1 MTDNG
6 ISRRG
11 FLGTAAALA
20 AAVPLLPAPA
30 LAAAR
35 SPSGRAARARV
46 GAACPGLD
54 IVRVTDDGYAVH
66 VEPSLA
72 ANPRRPGNLLG
83 ASQAWTGDGA
93 DMIAT
98 YASFDGGR
106 TWRAGGALP
115 LPPGGT
121 EANDVTIAFDGAGRG
136 YVCATVI
143 GSGGRD
149 DRGAWIWRTAD
160 GGRTFAPPVPV
171 VSGVFVDHPCMT
183 VDTTGGVHVAWVAED
198 HDALGYGRSTDGGDT
213 FAVVNT
219 DLPPVAFSVNAPVV
233 AAGADGGVYVLFA
246 GGNPHS
252 SDPDDDD
259 KEPPPGDPQDDVQPM
274 IAYSSADGGLTFGG
288 PVVLGRGVMDPVLA
302 GGVKPVASP
311 ALAASRG
318 RPAAYAAYVSHET
331 GAPRSSVC
339 VAATDDRG
347 RTWAEPVTVS
357 AGDGVVLF
365 MPQLATDPGGR
376 LVLTAFALSGG
387 LVDVLMWTSPACRP
401 PQFGEPRRITS
412 RPFDPNPAA
421 GGVYN
426 PKHGAWWI
434 GDYQGLVWTPAGVRP
449 FWNATTGTSLELYTT
464 LVPY

>member
-30 LAAAR
+30 
-35 SPSGRAARARV
+35 RAARRAPA

-54 IVRVTDDGYAVH
+54 IVRVTGDGYAVH

-72 ANPRRPGNLLG
+72 ANPRRPGNLLS
-83 ASQAWTGDGA
+83 ASQAWTGDAA

-106 TWRAGGALP
+106 TWRAGGPLP
-115 LPPGGT
+115 LPPGGA

-136 YVCATVI
+136 YVCATVL

-160 GGRTFAPPVPV
+160 GGRTFAPPAPV
-171 VSGVFVDHPCMT
+171 VSGVFVDHPCMA
-183 VDTTGGVHVAWVAED
+183 VDAAGALHVAWVAED
-198 HDALGYGRSTDGGDT
+198 HAALGYGRSTDGGDT

-219 DLPPVAFSVNAPVV
+219 DVPAGAFSINAPVV
-233 AAGADGGVYVLFA
+233 AAGAGGGVHVFYA
-246 GGNPHS
+246 GGNPNS

-259 KEPPPGDPQDDVQPM
+259 PGDDKPPPGDGADDVQPM
-274 IAYSSADGGLTFGG
+274 IVTSSADGGLTFGD
-288 PVVLGRGVMDPVLA
+288 PVVLGQGVMDPVLA

-318 RPAAYAAYVSHET
+318 RPVAYAAYVTHET
-331 GAPRSSVC
+331 GAPESSVC
-339 VAATDDRG
+339 VAATDDGG

-357 AGDGVVLF
+357 AGDGVVVF
-365 MPQLATDPGGR
+365 MPEIATDHRGR
-376 LVLTAFALSGG
+376 LVLTAFTLSGG
-387 LVDVLMWTSPACRP
+387 LVDLLMWTSPASRP
-401 PQFGEPRRITS
+401 LRFGAPRRLTG

-421 GGVYN
+421 GGVDN

-464 LVPY
+464 LVRY

>member
-11 FLGTAAALA
+11 FLGTAVALA
-20 AAVPLLPAPA
+20 AAVPLVPDPAPA
-30 LAAAR
+30 AAN
-35 SPSGRAARARV
+35 
-46 GAACPGLD
+46 CPDLD
-54 IVRVTDDGYAVH
+54 IVQVTSDGYAVH

-93 DMIAT
+93 DMVAT

-106 TWRAGGALP
+106 TWRAGGPLP
-115 LPPGGT
+115 LPAGGI
-121 EANDVTIAFDGAGRG
+121 EANDVTIAFDHAGRG
-136 YVCATVI
+136 YVCATVL

-171 VSGVFVDHPCMT
+171 VSGVFVDHPCLA
-183 VDTTGGVHVAWVAED
+183 VDAAGGLHVAWVAED
-198 HDALGYGRSTDGGDT
+198 HAALGYGRSADGGDSFT
-213 FAVVNT
+213 VVNT
-219 DLPPVAFSVNAPVV
+219 DVPPVAYSVNAPVV
-233 AAGADGGVYVLFA
+233 AAGAGGGVYVLYA
-246 GGNPHS
+246 GGNPRS
-252 SDPDDDD
+252 ADPDDD
-259 KEPPPGDPQDDVQPM
+259 KPPPGDPADDVQPM
-274 IAYSSADGGLTFGG
+274 IVTSSADGGLTFGD
-288 PVVLGRGVMDPVLA
+288 PVVLGQGVMDPVLD
-302 GGVKPVASP
+302 GGVRPVASP

-318 RPAAYAAYVSHET
+318 RRAAYAAYVSHET
-331 GAPRSSVC
+331 GERRSAVC
-339 VAATDDRG
+339 VAATYDRG
-347 RTWAEPVTVS
+347 RTWAAPVTVS

-365 MPQLATDPGGR
+365 MPELAADPGGR

-387 LVDVLMWTSPACRP
+387 LVDVLMWTAPAARP
-401 PQFGEPRRITS
+401 PRFGEPRRLTS